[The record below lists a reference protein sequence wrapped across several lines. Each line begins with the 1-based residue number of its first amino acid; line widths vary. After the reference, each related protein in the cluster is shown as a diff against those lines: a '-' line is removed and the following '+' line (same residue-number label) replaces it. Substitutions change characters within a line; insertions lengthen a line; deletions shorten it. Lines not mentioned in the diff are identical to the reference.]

1 VCILRAIRVTFNVM
15 RFPRETRPKRRANF
29 CFTKMSEKKAD
40 FFLQLIA
47 VVWFFLYVIR
57 VRKSRLSCNPRY
69 CSYVRW
75 IDILIDFDA
84 LESCLSLY
92 HVVKVFSL

>member
-1 VCILRAIRVTFNVM
+1 MSLERRV
-15 RFPRETRPKRRANF
+15 PRKRANF
-29 CFTKMSEKKAD
+29 CFTKMSEKKVD
-40 FFLQLIA
+40 FFVHLIA
-47 VVWFFLYVIR
+47 GVWFLYVIPC
-57 VRKSRLSCNPRY
+57 VRKSRLSCNPRH

-84 LESCLSLY
+84 LESCLSLS